1 MGPEGAV
8 NVVFRKELAEAE
20 DPEALR
26 ERLVQEYR
34 ERFANPYVAAGRGYL
49 DGVIRPSQTR
59 YMLIRGLEM
68 LRDKRVRRPARKHG
82 NIPL

>member
-1 MGPEGAV
+1 V

-20 DPEALR
+20 DPEAVR
-26 ERLVQEYR
+26 EHLVREYR